1 LAWIFKSRGV
11 PCLLPPGGYDERF
24 QQHASH
30 YTGPELNSTA
40 LPVGGAL
47 QADPWRHRFT
57 LVFDREGYSPDFL
70 PRMKDQRIAGLT

>member
-1 LAWIFKSRGV
+1 
-11 PCLLPPGGYDERF
+11 LPW
-24 QQHASH
+24 
-30 YTGPELNSTA
+30 
-40 LPVGGAL
+40 VGGAL